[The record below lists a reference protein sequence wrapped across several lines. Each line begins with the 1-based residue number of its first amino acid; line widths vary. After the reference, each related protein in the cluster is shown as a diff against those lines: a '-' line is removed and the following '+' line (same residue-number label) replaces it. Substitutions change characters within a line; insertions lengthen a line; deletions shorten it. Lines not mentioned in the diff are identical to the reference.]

1 MLNIESLLSD
11 LAADGLVSESCQLRS
26 SDAWGDDDRAFII
39 IHGTALLR
47 DNSVFSADVHSTQTF
62 EDGDTIGFA
71 ETISKRPWRST
82 FTFKDSLE
90 VVPVDGVA
98 LRQAVNRAGFL
109 AREIIRNGIQRV
121 FRAEKKPN
129 ANFEEQF
136 MQAFRDHY
144 SKRNY
149 PKGELVYSP
158 GQLADRFFFI
168 QKGAVSLYTENNAE
182 IAQLGE
188 TDFFGE
194 RSLIKGVPRA
204 SYACTEEDCTLL
216 VLEADQVRAEIVD
229 ETLLVQ
235 LSVLGVLKRMHLMN
249 QLRFSHIFRDPSER
263 SDADPEEPSD
273 ESSPEQREH

>member
-1 MLNIESLLSD
+1 MLTIESLLSG
-11 LAADGLVSESCQLRS
+11 LAAEGLVSESCRLES
-26 SDAWGDDDRAFII
+26 GDEWGEDDRAFII
-39 IHGTALLR
+39 INGTALLR
-47 DNSVFSADVHSTQTF
+47 DSSVFSADIHSTQTF
-62 EDGDTIGFA
+62 EDGDTLGFA

-82 FTFKDSLE
+82 FTFKDPLE
-90 VVPVDGVA
+90 VVPVDGAA

-109 AREIIRNGIQRV
+109 AREIIRNGIARV

-136 MQAFRDHY
+136 MRAFRDHY

-158 GQLADRFFFI
+158 GHLADRFYFI
-168 QKGAVSLYTENNAE
+168 QKGSVSLYTENNAE

-229 ETLLVQ
+229 EPLLVQ
-235 LSVLGVLKRMHLMN
+235 LSILAVLKRMHLMN

-263 SDADPEEPSD
+263 TDADPDDPQD
-273 ESSPEQREH
+273 ESSQDQQAL

>member
-1 MLNIESLLSD
+1 MLTIESLLSG
-11 LAADGLVSESCQLRS
+11 LAAEGLVSESCRLES
-26 SDAWGDDDRAFII
+26 GDEWGEDDRAFII

-47 DNSVFSADVHSTQTF
+47 DSSVFSADIHSTQTF
-62 EDGDTIGFA
+62 EDGDTLGFA

-82 FTFKDSLE
+82 FTFKDPLE
-90 VVPVDGVA
+90 VVPVDGAA

-109 AREIIRNGIQRV
+109 AREIIRNGIARV

-136 MQAFRDHY
+136 MRAFRDHY

-158 GQLADRFFFI
+158 GHLADRFYFI
-168 QKGAVSLYTENNAE
+168 QKGSVSLYTENNAE

-229 ETLLVQ
+229 EPLLVQ
-235 LSVLGVLKRMHLMN
+235 LSILAVLKRMHLMN

-263 SDADPEEPSD
+263 TDTDPDDPQD
-273 ESSPEQREH
+273 ESSQDQQAL

>member
-1 MLNIESLLSD
+1 MLTIESLLSG
-11 LAADGLVSESCQLRS
+11 LAAEGLVSESCRLES
-26 SDAWGDDDRAFII
+26 GDEWGEDDRAFII

-47 DNSVFSADVHSTQTF
+47 DSSVFSADIHSTQTF
-62 EDGDTIGFA
+62 EDGDTLGFA

-82 FTFKDSLE
+82 FTFKDPLE
-90 VVPVDGVA
+90 VVPVDGTA
-98 LRQAVNRAGFL
+98 LRQAVNRSGFL
-109 AREIIRNGIQRV
+109 AREIIRNGIARV

-136 MQAFRDHY
+136 MRAFRDHY

-158 GQLADRFFFI
+158 GHLADRFYFI
-168 QKGAVSLYTENNAE
+168 QKGSVSLYTENNAE

-229 ETLLVQ
+229 EPLLVQ
-235 LSVLGVLKRMHLMN
+235 LSILAVLKRMHLMN

-263 SDADPEEPSD
+263 SDADPDEPPD
-273 ESSPEQREH
+273 ESSQDQHER